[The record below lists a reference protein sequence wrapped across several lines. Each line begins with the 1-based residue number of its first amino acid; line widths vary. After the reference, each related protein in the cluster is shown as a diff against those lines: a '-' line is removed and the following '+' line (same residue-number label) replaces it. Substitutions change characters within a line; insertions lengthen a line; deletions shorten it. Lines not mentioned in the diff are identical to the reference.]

1 MKSIFDL
8 DNRYP
13 DGPAPAPFV
22 EPTPVSPTVHWLRII
37 SLLLFA
43 ILVLDGTY
51 LYFRS
56 PQQRPSQVH
65 CTADSRAADC
75 AAQ

>member
-8 DNRYP
+8 DNPYP
-13 DGPAPAPFV
+13 NGSAPAPYV
-22 EPTPVSPTVHWLRII
+22 EPTPVSLTVQWLRIVA
-37 SLLLFA
+37 LLLFA
-43 ILVLDGTY
+43 ILALGGTY

-56 PQQRPSQVH
+56 PQQWPSQVH